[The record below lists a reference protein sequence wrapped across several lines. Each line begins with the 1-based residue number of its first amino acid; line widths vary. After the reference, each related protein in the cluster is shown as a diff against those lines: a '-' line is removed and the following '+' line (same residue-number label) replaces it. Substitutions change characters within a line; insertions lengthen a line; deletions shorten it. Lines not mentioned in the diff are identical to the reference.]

1 MELKVEILDYTKNP
15 LTKIGQCASE
25 CYNTELKDETHAQ
38 RIGKHCLSSG
48 HKRNMELARV
58 TMRITCSARV
68 GRELYTHIAGSPTR
82 LQASTRYITYNN
94 FDYYTPK
101 GLTEEQENCYHNL
114 MDTIKQAYQGFKDT
128 GAKND
133 LTGYILPLAMSTTIV
148 LDCNARMLENL
159 FGQRLCTRAL
169 EEFRFLASKMRKEI
183 KGLDNEWAWI
193 VDNHFNIKCKQLGF
207 CPEKSKTCPIVKTLG
222 A

>member
-25 CYNTELKDETHAQ
+25 CYNTELKGETHAQ

-48 HKRNMELARV
+48 HGRNMELARI
-58 TMRITCSARV
+58 TMKITCSARV

-101 GLTEEQENCYHNL
+101 GLTAEQEKCYHNL
-114 MDTIKQAYQGFKDT
+114 MDTIKWF
-128 GAKND
+128 
-133 LTGYILPLAMSTTIV
+133 
-148 LDCNARMLENL
+148 
-159 FGQRLCTRAL
+159 
-169 EEFRFLASKMRKEI
+169 
-183 KGLDNEWAWI
+183 
-193 VDNHFNIKCKQLGF
+193 
-207 CPEKSKTCPIVKTLG
+207 
-222 A
+222 